1 MSGALAEL
9 RRRLEE
15 LPASEQLHIL
25 LDLVC
30 EQAHAVLRRTRGE
43 DADRIGAGDTFR
55 DSGIDSLGLVE
66 MHTRLAAHTGL
77 SVPVG
82 VVFDHPTPGELARFL
97 RSEVLGTPA
106 DDDVPVTALRPTD
119 GDDPIA
125 VVGIGL
131 RYPGSVHSPQQLWRL
146 LTEERHAIGDFPT
159 DRGWDLDA
167 LFDDDPDKP
176 GTTYVRKG
184 GFLDDAADFDA
195 EFFGIS
201 PREALAMEPQ
211 QRVVLETAWEA
222 LERAGI
228 DPHSLKGTPAGVFIG
243 SEPQEYGMRVHEAPD
258 GLDGYL
264 LNGIGPSVL
273 SGRIAYT
280 LGLEGPALT
289 VDTACSGS
297 LVAVHLAVQSLQ
309 RGESSLALAGG
320 VAVLSS
326 PGTFTA
332 FSRQRGLAAD
342 GVPKPFAASA
352 DGTGFAEGAGLLV
365 LERLSDAR
373 RLGHDVLAVIRGSAV
388 NQDGASN
395 GLTAPSGSSQRLVIR
410 QALAAAGL
418 TAGDVDA
425 VEAHGTGTRLGD
437 PIEAQAVIAA
447 YGKERAADRP
457 LWLGSVKS
465 NIGHT
470 QAAAG
475 IAGIAKMI
483 LAMRH
488 GVLPR
493 SLHIDEPTPEV
504 DWSAGHV
511 RLLTQARAWP
521 DHGRPRRAGVSAFG
535 VSGTNAH
542 VILEAAPQEP
552 PSAAEPE
559 PDDDAQ
565 GVTPF
570 LLSAA
575 SEAGLRHQAARLLDA
590 LEGTDTHP
598 VALADLAHALA
609 TTRARLGHR
618 AAVTAA
624 GREELTAALRAL
636 ATGTDSAALVRGETT
651 RGRLAFLFTGQGSQ
665 RLAMGRE
672 LAAAQLAF
680 ARALDEAADHLDLQ
694 LDLPLRDVLFAEE
707 GSAQAALLD
716 RTEYAQPAI
725 FAVEVALFRLLESWG
740 VRPDFVAGHSVGEIA
755 AAHVAGVFSLADAA
769 LLVAARGRLMQ
780 ALPEGGAMAA
790 VQATEEEIRPLL
802 TDTVAIA
809 AVNGPAAVVVSGE
822 TEAVDAVTAHFTAL
836 GRKTS
841 RLKVSHAFHSPL
853 MEPMLQT
860 FRRYT
865 EAVDYAPP
873 SLPVVSNLTGDVA
886 TAAELCSPEYWV
898 RHVREA
904 VRFHDGVR
912 RLAERGVTT
921 YLELGPDPVLS
932 AMGRQILAETDG
944 GTPAAFASLLR
955 RERDERRTVLSAV
968 ALAQVRG
975 AGVDGAALCPA
986 RTGRRVDLPTYA
998 FQRRRFWLAAP
1009 PATDAGSLGLSAV
1022 GHPLLGAA
1030 VGLAG
1035 SDGLVLTG
1043 RLSPRTHPW
1052 LADHVISGTVLFPG
1066 TGFVEL
1072 AVQAGDQ
1079 VGCAHLE
1086 ELTLHAPLAL
1096 PDGQDTALQVVVGE
1110 ADGAGRRTI
1119 DFYSRPETAG
1129 DTADTER
1136 APWQRHAS
1144 GTLVP
1149 AAAPAPTATG
1159 MEQWPPAGAERIA
1172 ADTLYDDMADQG
1184 YGYGPAFRG
1193 LRALWRRDGEVF
1205 AEVALDDDTVRDAPG
1220 FGLHPALLDAALQ
1233 ATDFAQQNTDGSLR
1247 LPFAW
1252 SGVTLH
1258 STGAG
1263 AVRVR
1268 IRETGPDQV
1277 RLDLADGTGAPVASI
1292 ESYVVRSISD
1302 EQLRAARAG
1311 RRDPLYQVR
1320 WTPLTAV
1327 DPRRPETAGKTVVHH
1342 CPTDPAPDRAAAAHT
1357 VLRAVAA
1364 TVTTWLDDE
1373 DHADDR
1379 LVVVTR
1385 GAVQTGPGEDID
1397 LAQAPVVGLL
1407 RSAQAEHPGRFVL
1420 VDSDGTD
1427 QSERALDA
1435 ALVTGEPELALRAG
1449 QITVPRLHE
1458 VPVTEPAPD
1467 VPNTSWNTE
1476 GTVLVTGGTGGV
1488 GAHLAR
1494 HLVTHH
1500 GVRHLLLTSRR
1511 GAEAPGAARL
1521 VADLAATGAL
1531 VTVEACDMADRD
1543 AVARLLD
1550 GIPGDRPLTGVVHA
1564 AGIIDDGLVRD
1575 LTPERLDAVLRPKA
1589 DAAWHLHELTA
1600 DLELTAFVLF
1610 SSTAALVDGPA
1621 QGNYAAAN
1629 LFLDAL
1635 AAHRHRLGL
1644 PATSVAWGLWTGTGG
1659 MEDLLDETSLQRIRR
1674 QGFRPLP
1681 AAEGLALLDAS
1692 VASELPVL
1700 VPVRLDHA
1708 ALRRRGDGLPALL
1721 RGLVKAPPRRAAAR
1735 TAAADDGPAA
1745 RLAALPAAERAQALT
1760 ELVREHA
1767 ADVLGHDGA
1776 DAVGADR
1783 AFNEAGFDSLA
1794 AIELRNRLTTAT
1806 GLRLS
1811 ATLTFDYPSPRALA
1825 AHLADKFTDTVAAPA
1840 PAVSSTAADHD
1851 DPVVIVGMACRFPG
1865 AVTSP
1870 EELWRLVS
1878 EGQDAIDLFPTDRDW
1893 PEDLYDPRPGIP
1905 GRSTADSGGFLYD
1918 AARFDPE
1925 FFGISPREARAMDP
1939 QQRLLLE
1946 TAWETVER
1954 AGIDPHSLRGSDT
1967 GVFAGVMYHDWGLR
1981 LGPLPE
1987 DLAGYHG
1994 NGSLA
1999 SVVSGRVAYTLGLEG
2014 PAVSVDTACS
2024 SSLVALHWAV
2034 QALRRG
2040 ECSLALAGGVTVMSD
2055 PDTFIDMSRQGGLAA
2070 DGRCKSFGAGADGT
2084 GWGEG
2089 VGLLLLERLS
2099 DARRNGHHVLAVIR
2113 GSAVNQD
2120 GASNGLTAPNGPSQQ
2135 RVIRKALAEAGLSP
2149 AEVDAV
2155 EGHGT
2160 GTRLG
2165 DPIEAQALL
2174 ETYGQERPDSGE
2186 PLWLGSIKSNIG
2198 HAQAAAGVAGVVK
2211 MVMAM
2216 RHGVLPKSLHA
2227 QDPSPQV
2234 DWESGAVRLLSEP
2247 VAWPDN
2253 GHARRAAVSSF
2264 GISGT
2269 NAHLVLEA
2277 GDAIPSAP
2285 EPSGTPAVRPLLI
2298 SGRTPQALRAQA
2310 ARLASFLEDLP
2321 GDLYETAVRSLATT
2335 RAALEHRAVLLPRDQ
2350 VDSVRALDAL
2360 AKGTPS
2366 PDTAVDAARE
2376 GKLAFL
2382 FTGQG
2387 AQRLGMGREL
2397 YEAFPVFAQVFDRVV
2412 AELGLPLS
2420 EVVWGDDAARLERTE
2435 FAQPALF
2442 AFEVALFRL
2451 LESWGVR
2458 PDFVAGHSVGEI
2470 AAAHVAGVFSLADAA
2485 RLVASRGRLMQA
2497 LPEGGAMAAVQ
2508 ATEDEVRPLLTG
2520 TVSIAAV
2527 NGPASVV
2534 VSGGAEAVEAVAGHF
2549 TALGRKTSRL
2559 KVSHAFHSPL
2569 MEPMLDEFREVAQ
2582 SLSYSAPV
2590 LPVVAAGEVTDP
2602 EYWVRHV
2609 RDTVRFADAV
2619 SHLES
2624 RHVTTFVEI
2633 GPDAVLTALGEA
2645 CVDDES
2651 ATAFVSLLRRDR
2663 TETDTLAAG
2672 LGLAYA
2678 RGVAVDW
2685 RAFFG
2690 AENSD
2695 WTDLPTY
2702 AFQHHRYWLDGI
2714 AAANAAGQVGSA
2726 GLEPVGHPLLSAAVV
2741 SAESGAT
2748 VLTGRLSLAAQ
2759 PWIADHDVL
2768 GNVLLPGTGFVELAV
2783 RAGDQVGCPTV
2794 EELTLEAPLVL
2805 ERKGAVTIQVAVG
2818 VPDHS
2823 GARTV
2828 TIHSR
2833 AEGGT
2838 DPWTRHATGTLA
2850 PTAATPGFDLTAWPP
2865 AGATALPTE
2874 DVYPRLAGRG
2884 YGYGS
2889 VFQGLKAAWRSDDDI
2904 FAEVVL
2910 PEEAHVDAARFGLH
2924 PALLDAAMHADLL
2937 AGLGEEETATLMPF
2951 SWNGVTLHAAGARE
2965 LRVHLRRLRGEEASA
2980 MWVADG
2986 TGAPV
2991 ASVAS
2996 LVSLPVSEERLAAT
3010 RSRQLHDDLYE
3021 IAWRTSRGGPA
3032 EIPAATLRSCPAP
3045 APGTASPAEAARSVT
3060 ARVLTELQTWLAD
3073 ERHAGERLAL
3083 LTQGAVRVAGEERP
3097 DLAQAPVWGLVRA
3110 AQAENPGRLVL
3121 VDTDGTPA
3129 SQAALEGALATGE
3142 DELALREGK
3151 VLVPRLVPAT
3161 TTAKTAGDVPW
3172 NREGTVL
3179 VTGGTGGLG
3188 ALVARH
3194 LVTEHGIRHLLLTSR
3209 RGPGAPGCAE
3219 LVAELGELGAEA
3231 TVAACDGA
3239 DRDAVA
3245 ALLESVPAERP
3256 LTGVVH
3262 AAGVAE
3268 GGLVGTLTADGLDA
3282 VLRPKADAAWHLH
3295 ELTAGLDLAAFV
3307 LFSSAGG
3314 LVLTAG
3320 QADYAAGNVF
3330 LDALAAHRRALGL
3343 PAVALDFAMW
3353 AVDTGLGGELREAD
3367 LQRMARLGLPA
3378 LTAPNGLALLDTA
3391 LSAPTAAPQLVPL
3404 RVDPDAL
3411 GRRSDP
3417 VPVLLRDLVRS
3428 PARRNA
3434 AQTAVPAADAS
3445 SLALRLQAQ
3454 APGER
3459 DRTLLELV
3467 RTQVAS
3473 VLGHAGAEAVEPDRA
3488 FKELGFDS
3496 LAAVELRNGL
3506 NTLTGL
3512 RLPATLV
3519 FDHPNS
3525 RSVARYLLT
3534 RLAPAEATAEDAPV
3548 QAPVRGTTAP
3558 DDDPVAIVGIS
3569 CRFPGGVRSPEDLWR
3584 LVTEGEDAVADF
3596 PVDRGWDADA
3606 IYDPEPG
3613 TPGKTY
3619 ARQGGFLYDATEFDP
3634 EFFGIM
3640 PREALAMDPQQRLL
3654 LQSAWEAF
3662 ERAGIDPVT
3671 MRGSRT
3677 GVYAG
3682 VMYHDYGSRLPHI
3695 PDEVAG
3701 YIGNGSAGSIASGR
3715 VAYTLGLEGP
3725 AVTVDTACSS
3735 SLVALH
3741 MACQA
3746 VRAGEVDMALA
3757 GGVTVMPTPEIF
3769 VDFSQQRGLAADGR
3783 CKAFSDDADGTG
3795 WGEGIGVLLVERL
3808 SEARRKGHPVLAVV
3822 RGSAINQ
3829 DGASNG
3835 LTAPSGPSQQRVI
3848 RQALAAAGLSPAEV
3862 DAVEGHGTGTRL
3874 GDPIEAQALL
3884 ETYGQERPDSGEP
3897 LWLGSIKSN
3906 IGHAQAAAGVS
3917 GVIKM
3922 VMAIRNG
3929 VLPRTLHAAEPS
3941 SQVDWSAGE
3950 VSLLNEER
3958 AWPETGRPRRAGVSS
3973 FGLSGTNGHLILE
3986 EAPAYEA
3993 VEDPAAEP
4001 GLPAVPLLISARS
4014 AVSLAGQAAR
4024 VRERLTADPDLDL
4037 VDLGHSLATTRAS
4050 LEHRAVI
4057 LAANRDTALRGLA
4070 ALAENRPYG
4079 KVTKGI
4085 ASSDGVSAFLFTGQG
4100 AQRLGMGRE
4109 LYEAFPVF
4117 AQAFD
4122 RVVAELGLPLSEVV
4136 WGDDAGRLERTEF
4149 AQPALFAFEVALFR
4163 LLESWGVRPDF
4174 VAGHSVGEIAA
4185 AHVAGVFSLADAA
4198 RLVVARGRLMQAL
4211 PEGGAMAAVQATEDE
4226 VRPLLTDT
4234 VSIAAVNGP
4243 TSVVVSGEAE
4253 AVEEI
4258 VAHFTALGRKT
4269 SRLKVSHAFHSPL
4282 MEPMLDD
4289 FREVAQSLS
4298 YSAPV
4303 VPVVSGTLGGE
4314 VTDPEYWVRHVRD
4327 AVRFKDAMERLVGE
4341 GVTRFVEVGPDAV
4354 LTALAEAVVADGHR
4368 VSVATQRRN
4377 RPEPETLLAA
4387 LSRLHT
4393 TGAGPDWAQV
4403 FAGQGA
4409 RRVEL
4414 PTYAFEKRTFWLDVP
4429 ERPTAGA
4436 GVAASGQIDAGH
4448 PLLGAVVVS
4457 PEGDGAVLTGRL
4469 STRTQPW
4476 LADHAVLGTVIL
4488 PGTGYVE
4495 LAVRAGEEVGC
4506 EVVEELTIEQIMAMP
4521 VTGGIAIQV
4530 VVGAA
4535 DGEGRR
4541 PLTVYS
4547 RPDDAPRGEPWT
4559 RNATGYV
4566 ISEGKPEPAAET
4578 YPVGQGTWPPAGAE
4592 PVDISDVYDYLTGQG
4607 YHYGPM
4613 FRGLRG
4619 IWLRG
4624 KETFAEVA
4632 LPDGAEAAA
4641 ADFRLHPSL
4650 LDAALSATD
4659 FMDGRKPQ
4667 DVGGTQLPFA
4677 WTGVTLHAAGAH
4689 RLRVRITS
4697 VREGGTTGS
4706 DAVRLELA
4714 DAAGLPVATVDS
4726 LVVRP
4731 VTADRVNAA
4740 AAHDSDRHDSVFR
4753 LGWEQLPLGSAS
4765 SAGRVRTAVLTTA
4778 HGAPYD
4784 AGGDLPAYPAASALA
4799 AADGPAPEVVL
4810 LPVAP
4815 GDGRDVPTA
4824 VRANAG
4830 AVLEAVRGWLAEPA
4844 LAASRLVVLTHRA
4857 LDVAEGDTVDLAQA
4871 PVWGLVRSAQEENPG
4886 RILLVDTDGAP
4897 GITGVL
4903 AALLASAEP
4912 EAALRGSQVLVP
4924 RLARAGGTAERP
4936 VAWSADGTVLV
4947 TGGTSGLGAL
4957 VARHLVT
4964 EHGVRHLLLTSR
4976 RGQDAPGADALC
4988 AELSELGA
4996 DVTVAACDVSDRDA
5010 LTALL
5015 TGIPTAHPLRS
5026 VVHAAGIMDNAL
5038 VEALTPEQ
5046 LDGVLRPKA
5055 DAAWHLHELTE
5066 GTDLDAFVLFSSCA
5080 GLLVG
5085 AGQGNYATANRFLDA
5100 LAQHRRAAG
5109 LPATSLAF
5117 GLWTARTGLG
5127 GGVTDSDLRQMS
5139 RLGMPALSEK
5149 EGLALFDDALAIGD
5163 AVLVPV
5169 RLDETADRVPALLRS
5184 VRKAVAKPRPVRS
5197 ATQAVARPTAGAEAQ
5212 RTLAERLAGLAAGE
5226 RRTVVLDLVRDEVAA
5241 VRHDDPDSI
5250 DVDKGFTELGLD
5262 SLAAIELR
5270 NRLQS
5275 ATGLRLPAT
5284 LMFDYPNP
5292 VVLAEFLLTEA
5303 APAAAEP
5310 DPVPERTERGDESVQ
5325 AEEDDSDAIK
5335 AMNVDDL
5342 VRAALAAGTPE

>member
-1 MSGALAEL
+1 MSDAPAEL

-15 LPASEQLHIL
+15 LPASEQRHIL

-30 EQAHAVLRRTRGE
+30 EQAYAVLRRTRGE
-43 DADRIGAGDTFR
+43 EAVPVGADDTFK
-55 DSGIDSLGLVE
+55 DVGLDSLGLVE
-66 MHTRLAAHTGL
+66 THTRLAARTGL
-77 SVPVG
+77 SVPVS

-97 RSEVLGTPA
+97 HGELLGTA
-106 DDDVPVTALRPTD
+106 TDDAVAVTAPRPAD
-119 GDDPIA
+119 GDDPVA

-131 RYPGSVHSPQQLWRL
+131 RYPGGIHSPRQLWQL
-146 LTEERHAIGDFPT
+146 LTDERHAIGDFPA
-159 DRGWDLDA
+159 DRGWDLNA

-195 EFFGIS
+195 DFFGIG

-228 DPHSLKGTPAGVFIG
+228 DPHSLRGTPAGVFVG

-297 LVAVHLAVQSLQ
+297 LVAVHLAVQSLL
-309 RGESSLALAGG
+309 RGETSLALAGG

-342 GVPKPFAASA
+342 GVPKPFAAAA

-395 GLTAPSGSSQRLVIR
+395 GLTAPSGSSQRKVIR
-410 QALAAAGL
+410 QALAAAGIE
-418 TAGDVDA
+418 AADVDA

-447 YGKERAADRP
+447 YGKERASDRP

-511 RLLTQARAWP
+511 RLLTEARSWP

-542 VILEAAPQEP
+542 VILEAAPQDPRSAPEP
-552 PSAAEPE
+552 APDDGAEPL
-559 PDDDAQ
+559 
-565 GVTPF
+565 TPY

-575 SEAGLRHQAARLLDA
+575 SGTALRRQAERLLDA
-590 LEGTDTHP
+590 LEEADSHAVP
-598 VALADLAHALA
+598 LAGLAHALA
-609 TTRARLGHR
+609 TTRARLTHR
-618 AAVTAA
+618 AVVIAA
-624 GREELTAALRAL
+624 GREELTDALRAL
-636 ATGTDSAALVRGETT
+636 ASGADSASVVRGEKT

-672 LAAAQLAF
+672 LAAAHPAF
-680 ARALDEAADHLDLQ
+680 ARALDEAVGHLDLQ
-694 LDLPLRDVLFAEE
+694 LDHPLREVLFAAE

-725 FAVEVALFRLLESWG
+725 FALEVALFRLLESWG

-780 ALPEGGAMAA
+780 ALPEGGAMVAVEAA
-790 VQATEEEIRPLL
+790 EDEIRPLL
-802 TDTVAIA
+802 TDAVSIA
-809 AVNGPAAVVVSGE
+809 AVNGPTSVVVSGATE
-822 TEAVDAVTAHFTAL
+822 EVEAVAGHFTAL
-836 GRKTS
+836 GRRTS
-841 RLKVSHAFHSPL
+841 RLNVSHAFHSPL
-853 MEPMLQT
+853 MEPMLET

-873 SLPVVSNLTGDVA
+873 TLPVVSHLTGDVA
-886 TAAELCSPEYWV
+886 TAAQLCSPEYWV

-904 VRFHDGVR
+904 VRFHDGIR
-912 RLAERGVTT
+912 RLADRGVTT

-932 AMGRQILAETDG
+932 AMGRQILTGTDG
-944 GTPAAFASLLR
+944 AAPAAFACVLR
-955 RERDERRTVLSAV
+955 HERDERRTLLSAV
-968 ALAQVRG
+968 ALAQVNG
-975 AGVDGAALCPA
+975 AHVDGTGLCPA
-986 RTGRRVDLPTYA
+986 RTEHRIDLPTYA

-1096 PDGQDTALQVVVGE
+1096 PTGQDTALQVVVGE
-1110 ADGAGRRTI
+1110 ADGGGRRTV

-1129 DTADTER
+1129 DSETTDQT
-1136 APWQRHAS
+1136 PWQRHAS
-1144 GTLVP
+1144 GTLT
-1149 AAAPAPTATG
+1149 AAAAAPTATG
-1159 MEQWPPAGAERIA
+1159 MEQWPPPGAERIA

-1205 AEVALDDDTVRDAPG
+1205 ADVALDDDTVLDAPG

-1233 ATDFAQQNTDGSLR
+1233 ATDFAQSNPDGSLR

-1252 SGVTLH
+1252 SGVTLY

-1268 IRETGPDQV
+1268 VRETGPDQV

-1292 ESYVVRSISD
+1292 ESYVVRTISE

-1311 RRDPLYQVR
+1311 RRDPLHQVR
-1320 WTPLTAV
+1320 WTPLAAAE
-1327 DPRRPETAGKTVVHH
+1327 PRPEATGGTVVHH
-1342 CPTDPAPDRAAAAHT
+1342 CPADLTPDRAAAAHT
-1357 VLRAVAA
+1357 VLTSVLA
-1364 TVTTWLDDE
+1364 TVTAWLADE

-1385 GAVQTGPGEDID
+1385 GAVQTRPDEDID

-1427 QSERALDA
+1427 RSERALDA
-1435 ALVTGEPELALRAG
+1435 ALATGEPEVALRAG
-1449 QITVPRLHE
+1449 RITVPRLHE
-1458 VPVTEPAPD
+1458 TPVTETAPD
-1467 VPNTSWNTE
+1467 PATPSWNTE

-1494 HLVTHH
+1494 HLVTRH
-1500 GVRHLLLTSRR
+1500 GIRHLLLTSRR
-1511 GAEAPGAARL
+1511 GPEAPGVAPL
-1521 VADLAATGAL
+1521 VAELEAAGAA

-1550 GIPGDRPLTGVVHA
+1550 AIPGDRPLTGIVHA
-1564 AGIIDDGLVRD
+1564 AGVIDDGLVRD
-1575 LTPERLDAVLRPKA
+1575 LTPERLATVLRPKA
-1589 DAAWHLHELTA
+1589 DAAWHLHQLTA
-1600 DLELTAFVLF
+1600 DLDLTAFVLF

-1635 AAHRHRLGL
+1635 AAHRHRHGL

-1674 QGFRPLP
+1674 QGFRPLT

-1692 VASELPVL
+1692 VASNLPVL
-1700 VPVRLDHA
+1700 VPVRLDHG
-1708 ALRRRGDGLPALL
+1708 ALRRRGDDLPALL
-1721 RGLVKAPPRRAAAR
+1721 RGLVRTPARRTAAR
-1735 TAAADDGPAA
+1735 TATGDDGPAA

-1760 ELVREHA
+1760 ELVRTHA
-1767 ADVLGHDGA
+1767 ADVLGHDSA

-1825 AHLADKFTDTVAAPA
+1825 AHLADKFADTTATPSQAQPSPAA
-1840 PAVSSTAADHD
+1840 TAADD

-1893 PEDLYDPRPGIP
+1893 PEDLHDPRPGVP

-1918 AARFDPE
+1918 AAQFDAE
-1925 FFGISPREARAMDP
+1925 FFGISPREAKAMDP

-1954 AGIDPHSLRGSDT
+1954 AGIDPHTLRGSDT

-2024 SSLVALHWAV
+2024 SSLVALHWAA

-2070 DGRCKSFGAGADGT
+2070 DGRCKSFGADADGT

-2135 RVIRKALAEAGLSP
+2135 RVIRKALSSAGLTA

-2186 PLWLGSIKSNIG
+2186 PLWLGSVKSNIG

-2227 QDPSPQV
+2227 EDPSPQV
-2234 DWESGAVRLLSEP
+2234 DWESGAVRLLSQP

-2277 GDAIPSAP
+2277 GDDAPSAA
-2285 EPSGTPAVRPLLI
+2285 TPPVTTPTAQPLVV

-2321 GDLYETAVRSLATT
+2321 GDLYGTAARSLATT
-2335 RAALEHRAVLLPRDQ
+2335 RAALEHRAVLAPHDRTDA
-2350 VDSVRALDAL
+2350 VRALNAL
-2360 AKGTPS
+2360 AKGDPS
-2366 PDTAVDAARE
+2366 ADTAVDTVLD

-2387 AQRLGMGREL
+2387 AQRLGMGRGL
-2397 YEAFPVFAQVFDRVV
+2397 YEAFPVFAEAFDRVV
-2412 AELGLPLS
+2412 GQLDLPLTD
-2420 EVVWGDDAARLERTE
+2420 VVWGGDAGRLERTE
-2435 FAQPALF
+2435 FVQPALF

-2485 RLVASRGRLMQA
+2485 RLVVARGRLMQA
-2497 LPEGGAMAAVQ
+2497 LPEGGAMVAVQ

-2520 TVSIAAV
+2520 VVSIAAV
-2527 NGPASVV
+2527 NGPTSVV
-2534 VSGGAEAVEAVAGHF
+2534 VSGETGAVEAVAGHF
-2549 TALGRKTSRL
+2549 TSLGRKTSRL

-2569 MEPMLDEFREVAQ
+2569 MEPMLDDFRAVAQ
-2582 SLSYSAPV
+2582 SLSYSVPV
-2590 LPVVAAGEVTDP
+2590 LPVVAVGEVTDP

-2609 RDTVRFADAV
+2609 RDAVRFADIV
-2619 SHLES
+2619 RDLES
-2624 RHVTTFVEI
+2624 RHVTTYVEV

-2645 CVDDES
+2645 CVDEES
-2651 ATAFVSLLRRDR
+2651 AAAFVPLTRRDR
-2663 TETDTLAAG
+2663 PETDALPAG
-2672 LGLAYA
+2672 LGRAYA
-2678 RGVAVDW
+2678 RGVTVDW

-2690 AENSD
+2690 GDDSD

-2702 AFQHHRYWLDGI
+2702 AFQHRRYWLDGV

-2768 GNVLLPGTGFVELAV
+2768 GNVLLPGTGFVELAI
-2783 RAGDQVGCPTV
+2783 RAGDQVDCPTV

-2818 VPDHS
+2818 VPDGS

-2838 DPWTRHATGTLA
+2838 APWTRHATGTLA
-2850 PTAATPGFDLTAWPP
+2850 PTATAPGFDLTAWPP
-2865 AGATALPTE
+2865 ADATPLPVE
-2874 DVYPRLAGRG
+2874 DVYQRLAGRG
-2884 YGYGS
+2884 YGYGP
-2889 VFQGLKAAWRSDDDI
+2889 VFQGLKAAWRAGDDI

-2910 PEEAHVDAARFGLH
+2910 PEDAHADAARFGLH

-2951 SWNGVTLHAAGARE
+2951 SWNDVALHAAGARE

-2980 MWVADG
+2980 MWVADA

-3010 RSRQLHDDLYE
+3010 RSRHLHDDLYE
-3021 IAWRTSRGGPA
+3021 IGWRTQRGGPA
-3032 EIPAATLRSCPAP
+3032 DVRAATVRPCPAP
-3045 APGTASPAEAARSVT
+3045 AHDTTDPAQAARSVT
-3060 ARVLTELQTWLAD
+3060 ARALTEVQTWLAD

-3083 LTQGAVRVAGEERP
+3083 LTQGAVRVSADETP
-3097 DLAQAPVWGLVRA
+3097 NLAQAPLWGLVRA
-3110 AQAENPGRLVL
+3110 AQAENPGRVVL
-3121 VDTDGTPA
+3121 IDTDGSPA
-3129 SQAALEGALATGE
+3129 SQAALDGALATGE
-3142 DELALREGK
+3142 DELALREGE

-3161 TTAKTAGDVPW
+3161 TTATTAHGVPW

-3209 RGPGAPGCAE
+3209 RGPDAPGSAE
-3219 LVAELGELGAEA
+3219 LVAELHGLGAEV
-3231 TVAACDGA
+3231 TVAACDVA
-3239 DRDAVA
+3239 DRDAAA
-3245 ALLESVPAERP
+3245 ALLASLPDDRP

-3268 GGLVGTLTADGLDA
+3268 GGLIGTLTAPGLDA
-3282 VLRPKADAAWHLH
+3282 VLRPKTDAAWHLH

-3367 LQRMARLGLPA
+3367 LQRMTRLGLPA
-3378 LTAPNGLALLDTA
+3378 LDVPTGLALLDTA

-3404 RVDPDAL
+3404 RVDPAAL

-3417 VPVLLRDLVRS
+3417 VPALLRDLVRT

-3434 AQTAVPAADAS
+3434 ARTAATPADES
-3445 SLALRLQAQ
+3445 SLAQRLRAQ

-3473 VLGHAGAEAVEPDRA
+3473 VLGHSGAEAVEPDRA

-3506 NTLTGL
+3506 NTVTGL

-3525 RSVARYLLT
+3525 RSVARHLLT
-3534 RLAPAEATAEDAPV
+3534 RLTSAEQTAADAPAPAPAPTA
-3548 QAPVRGTTAP
+3548 TAP

-3662 ERAGIDPVT
+3662 ERAGIDPVA

-3783 CKAFSDDADGTG
+3783 CKAFSDAADGTG

-3848 RQALAAAGLSPAEV
+3848 RQALASAGLTPAEV

-3922 VMAIRNG
+3922 VMAINNG
-3929 VLPRTLHAAEPS
+3929 ILPRTLHAAEPS
-3941 SQVDWSAGE
+3941 SQVDWTAGE
-3950 VSLLNEER
+3950 VSLLTEER
-3958 AWPETGRPRRAGVSS
+3958 PWPETGRPRRAGVSS

-3986 EAPAYEA
+3986 EAPADEP
-3993 VEDPAAEP
+3993 VQDTAAAP

-4014 AVSLAGQAAR
+4014 EASLAGQAAR
-4024 VRERLTADPDLDL
+4024 IRERLTADTDLDL

-4050 LEHRAVI
+4050 LEHRAVV

-4079 KVTKGI
+4079 KVTKGV
-4085 ASSDGVSAFLFTGQG
+4085 ASSDGASAFLFTGQG
-4100 AQRLGMGRE
+4100 AQRLGMGRG

-4117 AQAFD
+4117 AEAFD
-4122 RVVAELGLPLSEVV
+4122 RVVSELGLPLVDIV
-4136 WGDDAGRLERTEF
+4136 WGGDAGRLERTEF

-4211 PEGGAMAAVQATEDE
+4211 PEGGAMVAVQATEDE
-4226 VRPLLTDT
+4226 VRPLLTGV

-4243 TSVVVSGEAE
+4243 TSVVVSGESE
-4253 AVEEI
+4253 AVEA
-4258 VAHFTALGRKT
+4258 VAGHFTSLGRKS

-4289 FREVAQSLS
+4289 FRAVAESLS
-4298 YSAPV
+4298 YSVPVLPV
-4303 VPVVSGTLGGE
+4303 VAVGE

-4327 AVRFKDAMERLVGE
+4327 AVRFKDGVERLVGE

-4354 LTALAEAVVADGHR
+4354 LTALTEAVVGDGHQVA
-4368 VSVATQRRN
+4368 VSAQRRN
-4377 RPEPETLLAA
+4377 RPEPETLLTA
-4387 LSRLHT
+4387 LARLHT
-4393 TGAGPDWAQV
+4393 TGAGPDWAEV

-4409 RRVEL
+4409 RRVDL

-4429 ERPTAGA
+4429 EQAPKGA
-4436 GVAASGQIDAGH
+4436 GVVASGQIDAGH

-4521 VTGGIAIQV
+4521 ATGGIAVQV

-4535 DGEGRR
+4535 DTDGRR

-4547 RPDDAPRGEPWT
+4547 RPDDAPQGEPWT

-4566 ISEGKPEPAAET
+4566 ISEDKPEPAAET
-4578 YPVGQGTWPPAGAE
+4578 YPVGQGTWPPEGAE
-4592 PVDISDVYDYLTGQG
+4592 AVDISDVYDYLTGQG

-4632 LPDGAEAAA
+4632 LPDGAETAAA
-4641 ADFRLHPSL
+4641 EFRLHPSL

-4677 WTGVTLHAAGAH
+4677 WTGVTLHASGAH

-4697 VREGGTTGS
+4697 VREGGSTGS

-4714 DAAGLPVATVDS
+4714 DPAGLPVATIDS

-4740 AAHDSDRHDSVFR
+4740 AAPDSDRHDSVFR
-4753 LGWEQLPLGSAS
+4753 LDWEQLPLGSAS
-4765 SAGRVRTAVLTTA
+4765 AAGQPRTAVLTTA
-4778 HGAPYD
+4778 GDAPHHAGAEPRT
-4784 AGGDLPAYPAASALA
+4784 YPDASALA
-4799 AADGPAPEVVL
+4799 TADGPAPEVVL

-4815 GDGRDVPTA
+4815 GDDADVPTA
-4824 VRANAG
+4824 VRTTAG
-4830 AVLEAVRGWLAEPA
+4830 AVLEAIRGWLAEPA

-4857 LDVAEGDTVDLAQA
+4857 LDVVEGDTVDLAQA

-4886 RILLVDTDGAP
+4886 RILLVDTDGTP
-4897 GITGVL
+4897 NTTGAL
-4903 AALLASAEP
+4903 TALLASAEP

-4936 VAWSADGTVLV
+4936 APWNADGTVLV

-4976 RGQDAPGADALC
+4976 RGLDAPGAEALRD
-4988 AELSELGA
+4988 ELAELGA
-4996 DVTVAACDVSDRDA
+4996 DVAVAACDVSDRDA
-5010 LTALL
+5010 LATLL
-5015 TGIPTAHPLRS
+5015 TGIPEAHPLRA

-5038 VEALTPEQ
+5038 VEALTQQQ

-5055 DAAWHLHELTE
+5055 DAAWHLHELTA
-5066 GTDLDAFVLFSSCA
+5066 GIDLDAFVLFSSCA

-5085 AGQGNYATANRFLDA
+5085 AGQGNYATANRFLDV

-5169 RLDETADRVPALLRS
+5169 HLDDTADRVPALLKS
-5184 VRKAVAKPRPVRS
+5184 VRKAAAQPRRVRS
-5197 ATQAVARPTAGAEAQ
+5197 ATQAVARPATAAETQ
-5212 RTLAERLAGLAAGE
+5212 RTLAERLGGLAAGE
-5226 RRTVVLDLVRDEVAA
+5226 RRTIVLDLVRDEVAA
-5241 VRHDDPDSI
+5241 VRHDDPDAI
-5250 DVDKGFTELGLD
+5250 DMDKGFTELGLD

-5292 VVLAEFLLTEA
+5292 VVLADFLLTEA
-5303 APAAAEP
+5303 VPAAAEP
-5310 DPVPERTERGDESVQ
+5310 TPAPVRPDTGDENEQ
-5325 AEEDDSDAIK
+5325 AEEDTSDAIK
-5335 AMNVDDL
+5335 AMDVDDL